1 MKLKLSAIVALALA
15 SSASLGAAEKLTTG
29 TINVIST
36 TPLPSIGLPLNIIPA
51 NIQIFDSKDL
61 RNQPGVTFADQL
73 MNNAQGVTFNEI
85 QGNPW
90 QPDVSFRGF
99 SASPLAGTPQGMSV
113 YVDGVRVNEAFGDTV
128 HWDLIPNFAIQG
140 MQVVPGSNPVYGLN
154 TLGGAL
160 ALQTKDGRNNQG
172 AALEG
177 EAGSWGRKRTLAQF
191 GGVSKDGSVDYFLG
205 AQHTT
210 EDGWRKYSPSHIN
223 QTFGKIGWQNEK
235 TKINLSYIGA
245 YNNMIGNGL
254 TPIDMLGADREGI
267 HTTPDQT
274 KNYLNHFALNG
285 AHWLSNDV
293 MLSGNAYHRTSNRN
307 TLNGDAN
314 DDFRTYKAG
323 ASGSSGKGGVE
334 VDDRDN
340 PASGF
345 CNPYGADVLGD
356 DYSTENC
363 APGIMNR
370 SRLKARSLGFN
381 LQAAFNQ
388 DLLGKKNQ
396 LIAGLGYDVQR
407 TKFIQT
413 EQLSDVDGPTGTSY
427 TAGDTSGTNI
437 FSTGNSY
444 FESGTRKP
452 TNLDDDIDTEVN
464 LSGKSKTASLFA
476 TDTMSL
482 NQFWHVTAS
491 ARYNH
496 TTVKNRDALTPSG
509 AGSLSGD
516 HGFNRVNPSLG
527 LTFTP
532 TETMSVFG
540 SYSESNRAPTSIELG
555 CADPAQPCKLPNA
568 MAADPP
574 LKQVVAKTYDFGVR
588 GKVAENLKWNAS
600 VYRTMNHDDIHFINS
615 STYSGALGYF
625 DNVGRTKR
633 QGLDLGLSGSVDKLF
648 FRAGYSFISAKYDTD
663 LTLVN
668 EVNSVA
674 ADADEDTISVRKG
687 NYLAGIPKHQFKLR
701 LQYNITPQ
709 WSVGSNVIAY
719 SDQFVQGNE
728 NNAHDSNTTA
738 SDCNDADDG
747 HAKCIGKLKGYTVV
761 NLDTQ
766 YNLGQGWNVFAKA
779 INIFDK
785 DYYTGGR
792 LAETMFSPAG
802 TWGLADRGVTAV
814 VPGAP
819 QAAWVGVRYEFGGAP
834 EAK

>member
-1 MKLKLSAIVALALA
+1 MSHHLQYVWTNLMKLKLSAIVALALA
-15 SSASLGAAEKLTTG
+15 SSATIGAAEKMTTG
-29 TINVIST
+29 TINVTST

-73 MNNAQGVTFNEI
+73 MNNAQGITFNEI

-113 YVDGVRVNEAFGDTV
+113 FVDGVRVNEPFGDTV
-128 HWDLIPNFAIQG
+128 HWDLVPNFAIQG

-172 AALEG
+172 AALEA

-235 TKINLSYIGA
+235 TKVNLSYIGA

-254 TPIDMLGADREGI
+254 TPIDMLGGDRDGI
-267 HTTPDQT
+267 HTSPDQT
-274 KNYLNHFALNG
+274 KNYLNHFALN
-285 AHWLSNDV
+285 ASHWLNNNV

-307 TLNGDAN
+307 TVNGDAN
-314 DDFRTYKAG
+314 DDFNDALLAG
-323 ASGSSGKGGVE
+323 TGSIAAGSCDLSLE
-334 VDDRDN
+334 AN
-340 PASGF
+340 
-345 CNPYGADVLGD
+345 
-356 DYSTENC
+356 STDENC

-370 SRLKARSLGFN
+370 SRLKGRSMGFN

-388 DLLGKKNQ
+388 DVWGKKN
-396 LIAGLGYDVQR
+396 LFIAGVGYDVQR
-407 TKFIQT
+407 TKFTQT
-413 EQLSDVDGPTGTSY
+413 EQPSEAEDTDPISTSAAIGTWFDS
-427 TAGDTSGTNI
+427 ARRPI
-437 FSTGNSY
+437 
-444 FESGTRKP
+444 
-452 TNLDDDIDTEVN
+452 NLDDVIDETVN
-464 LSGKSKTASLFA
+464 LNGRSRTGSLFA
-476 TDTMSL
+476 TDTLSV

-496 TTVKNRDALTPSG
+496 TTVKNLDNLHDGLPN
-509 AGSLSGD
+509 SLSGN
-516 HGFNRVNPSLG
+516 HHFNRINPSLG
-527 LTFTP
+527 VTFTP
-532 TETMSVFG
+532 TETLSLFG

-555 CADPAQPCKLPNA
+555 CANPAYPCKLPNA
-568 MAADPP
+568 MASDPP
-574 LKQVVAKTYDFGVR
+574 LDQVIAKTYDAGVR
-588 GKVAENLKWNAS
+588 GKFSDNLKWNAS
-600 VYRTMNHDDIHFINS
+600 VYRTMNHDDIHFI
-615 STYSGALGYF
+615 STNAGNGSLGYF

-633 QGLDLGLSGSVDKLF
+633 QGLDLGLSGSIDKFF
-648 FRAGYSFISAKYDTD
+648 FRAGYSYISAKYDSD
-663 LTLVN
+663 LILVN
-668 EVNSVA
+668 EVNSA
-674 ADADEDTISVRKG
+674 SDGDNINVRKG

-701 LQYNITPQ
+701 AQYEVTPQ
-709 WSVGSNVIAY
+709 WQVGSNLIAY
-719 SDQFVQGNE
+719 ADQFVQGNE
-728 NNAHDSNTTA
+728 NNAHQ
-738 SDCNDADDG
+738 DG
-747 HAKCIGKLKGYTVV
+747 TGLTPGKLGGYTIV

-766 YNLGQGWNVFAKA
+766 YNFGQGWKAFAKA
-779 INIFDK
+779 TNIFDK
-785 DYYTGGR
+785 DFYTGGR
-792 LAETMFSPAG
+792 LAETYFSAAG
-802 TWGLADRGVTAV
+802 DWGPSQRNVTSV

-819 QAAWVGVRYEFGGAP
+819 RALWVGFRYEFGGVP

>member
-1 MKLKLSAIVALALA
+1 MKLKISALVALALA
-15 SSASLGAAEKLTTG
+15 SSASLGAAEKMTTG

-73 MNNAQGVTFNEI
+73 MNNAQGITFNEI

-172 AALEG
+172 AALEA
-177 EAGSWGRKRTLAQF
+177 EAGSWGRKRGLAQF

-205 AQHTT
+205 LQHTT

-235 TKINLSYIGA
+235 TKLNLSYIGA

-254 TPIDMLGADREGI
+254 TPIDMLGGDRDGI

-314 DDFRTYKAG
+314 DDFKTRT
-323 ASGSSGKGGVE
+323 SSGDGGVL
-334 VDDRDN
+334 VAPNRDD
-340 PASGF
+340 PTSGV
-345 CNPYGADVLGD
+345 CNPSGRD
-356 DYSTENC
+356 DLNNLYTTESC

-370 SRLKARSLGFN
+370 SRLKSRSLGFN
-381 LQAAFNQ
+381 IQAAFNQ
-388 DLLGKKNQ
+388 ELLGKKNQ
-396 LIAGLGYDVQR
+396 LITGFGYDVQR

-413 EQLSDVDGPTGTSY
+413 EQLSDVD
-427 TAGDTSGTNI
+427 AGTNLYAL
-437 FSTGNSY
+437 GNSY
-444 FESGTRKP
+444 FEPGTRKP

-464 LSGKSKTASLFA
+464 LGGKSKTASLFA

-496 TTVKNRDALTPSG
+496 TTVKNRDSLNAPGS
-509 AGSLSGD
+509 AASLSGD

-532 TETMSVFG
+532 TETLSIFG

-555 CADPAQPCKLPNA
+555 CANPERPCKLPNA

-574 LKQVVAKTYDFGVR
+574 LNQVVAKTYDFGVR

-615 STYSGALGYF
+615 SAYSGALGYF
-625 DNVGRTKR
+625 DNVGKTKR
-633 QGLDLGLSGSVDKLF
+633 QGLDLGLSGAIDKLF

-663 LTLVN
+663 LELVN
-668 EVNSVA
+668 EINSTSTGVA
-674 ADADEDTISVRKG
+674 NGDIINVRKG

-709 WSVGSNVIAY
+709 WSVGSNVVAY
-719 SDQFVQGNE
+719 SDQYVQGNE
-728 NNAHDSNTTA
+728 NNAHVD
-738 SDCNDADDG
+738 NDG
-747 HAKCIGKLKGYTVV
+747 KKGKLDGYTVM

-802 TWGLADRGVTAV
+802 NWGLADRGVTAV

-834 EAK
+834 ETK

>member
-1 MKLKLSAIVALALA
+1 MKLKISAIVALALA
-15 SSASLGAAEKLTTG
+15 SSASLGAAEKMSTG

-51 NIQIFDSKDL
+51 NIQMFDSKDL

-73 MNNAQGVTFNEI
+73 MNNAQGITFNEI

-113 YVDGVRVNEAFGDTV
+113 FVDGVRVNEPFGDTV
-128 HWDLIPNFAIQG
+128 HWDLVPNFAIQG

-172 AALEG
+172 AALEA
-177 EAGSWGRKRTLAQF
+177 EAGSWGRKRGLAQF

-223 QTFGKIGWQNEK
+223 QTFGKIGWQNET

-254 TPIDMLGADREGI
+254 TPIDMLGGNRDNI
-267 HTTPDQT
+267 HTSPDVT

-285 AHWLSNDV
+285 AHWVNNNV
-293 MLSGNAYHRTSNRN
+293 MLSANAYHRTSNRN

-314 DDFRTYKAG
+314 DDFNDDALNGSGACDLAG
-323 ASGSSGKGGVE
+323 AGG
-334 VDDRDN
+334 
-340 PASGF
+340 
-345 CNPYGADVLGD
+345 PYTA
-356 DYSTENC
+356 EEC

-370 SRLKARSLGFN
+370 SRLKGRSIGFN

-388 DLLGKKNQ
+388 DVWGKKN
-396 LIAGLGYDVQR
+396 LFIAGLGYDQQR
-407 TKFIQT
+407 TKFTQT
-413 EQLSDVDGPTGTSY
+413 EQPTEVADGTQIEGGTWFDS
-427 TAGDTSGTNI
+427 A
-437 FSTGNSY
+437 
-444 FESGTRKP
+444 RKP
-452 TNLDDDIDTEVN
+452 IALEDDIESTVN
-464 LSGKSKTASLFA
+464 LNGRSRTASLFA
-476 TDTMSL
+476 TDTLSL

-496 TTVKNRDALTPSG
+496 TQVKNRDNLNAPG
-509 AGSLSGD
+509 DPNSLSGD
-516 HGFNRVNPSLG
+516 HNFNRINPSLG
-527 LTFTP
+527 VTFTP
-532 TETMSVFG
+532 TETLSLFG

-555 CADPAQPCKLPNA
+555 CANPLVPCKLPNA

-574 LKQVVAKTYDFGVR
+574 LNQVVSKTYDAGVR
-588 GKVAENLKWNAS
+588 GKLSDNLKWNAS
-600 VYRTMNHDDIHFINS
+600 VYRTMNHDDIHFIHS
-615 STYSGALGYF
+615 SASGSALGYF

-633 QGLDLGLSGSVDKLF
+633 QGLDLGLSGTIDKFF
-648 FRAGYSFISAKYDTD
+648 FRAGYSFISAKYDSD
-663 LTLVN
+663 LELVN
-668 EVNSVA
+668 EINS
-674 ADADEDTISVRKG
+674 ETNNDTITARKG

-701 LQYNITPQ
+701 AQYEITPQ
-709 WSVGSNVIAY
+709 WMVGSNLVYYASQY
-719 SDQFVQGNE
+719 VQGNE
-728 NNAHDSNTTA
+728 NNTHNSNTAVCT
-738 SDCNDADDG
+738 NDG
-747 HAKCIGKLKGYTVV
+747 AKCPGELSGYTVV

-766 YNLGQGWNVFAKA
+766 YNVGQGWRVFAKA

-792 LAETMFSPAG
+792 LAETYFTPAG
-802 TWGLADRGVTAV
+802 TWGPDDRGVTAV

-819 QAAWVGVRYEFGGAP
+819 RAAWVGVRYEFGGAP

>member
-15 SSASLGAAEKLTTG
+15 SSASLGAAEKMTTG

-73 MNNAQGVTFNEI
+73 MNNAQGITFNEI

-113 YVDGVRVNEAFGDTV
+113 FVDGVRVNEPFGDTV
-128 HWDLIPNFAIQG
+128 HWDLVPNFAIQG

-160 ALQTKDGRNNQG
+160 ALQTRDGRNNQG
-172 AALEG
+172 AVLEA
-177 EAGSWGRKRTLAQF
+177 EAGSWGRKRGLAQF

-210 EDGWRKYSPSHIN
+210 EDGWRKFSPSHIN
-223 QTFGKIGWQNEK
+223 QTFGKVGWQNEK
-235 TKINLSYIGA
+235 TKINLSYMGA

-254 TPIDMLGADREGI
+254 TPIDMLGGDREGI
-267 HTTPDQT
+267 HTSPDQT
-274 KNYLNHFALNG
+274 KNYLNHFALNA
-285 AHWLSNDV
+285 AHWLNNNV
-293 MLSGNAYHRTSNRN
+293 MLSGNAYYRTSNRN

-314 DDFRTYKAG
+314 DDFNANAYVSEICTPGTRGTPA
-323 ASGSSGKGGVE
+323 VE
-334 VDDRDN
+334 YE
-340 PASGF
+340 S
-345 CNPYGADVLGD
+345 
-356 DYSTENC
+356 ENC

-388 DLLGKKNQ
+388 DIWGKKNQ
-396 LIAGLGYDVQR
+396 FIAGVGYDVQR
-407 TKFIQT
+407 TKFTQT
-413 EQLSDVDGPTGTSY
+413 EQL
-427 TAGDTSGTNI
+427 TAV
-437 FSTGNSY
+437 GNTELDDIVA
-444 FESGTRKP
+444 FESGSRKP
-452 TNLDDDIDTEVN
+452 IN
-464 LSGKSKTASLFA
+464 LSNDVETETLLGGRSETASLFA
-476 TDTMSL
+476 TDTFSI
-482 NQFWHVTAS
+482 NQLWHLTAS

-496 TTVKNRDALTPSG
+496 TKVKNRDHLLNPTGEANS
-509 AGSLSGD
+509 ASLSGD
-516 HGFNRVNPSLG
+516 HSFNRINPSLG

-532 TETMSVFG
+532 TETLSVFG

-555 CADPAQPCKLPNA
+555 CANPLVPCKLPNA

-574 LKQVVAKTYDFGVR
+574 LHQVVAKTYDAGVR
-588 GKVAENLKWNAS
+588 GKFSDNLKWNAS
-600 VYRTMNHDDIHFINS
+600 VYRTMNHDDIHFIHTNAG
-615 STYSGALGYF
+615 SGALGYF

-633 QGLDLGLSGSVDKLF
+633 QGLDLGLSGVIDKFF
-648 FRAGYSFISAKYDTD
+648 FRAGYSYISAKYDSD
-663 LTLVN
+663 LTLLN
-668 EVNSVA
+668 EVNSTA
-674 ADADEDTISVRKG
+674 ADPGDFINVRKG

-701 LQYNITPQ
+701 TQYEITPQ
-709 WSVGSNVIAY
+709 WSVGSNIIAY
-719 SDQFVQGNE
+719 ADQFVQGNE
-728 NNAHDSNTTA
+728 NNAHQ
-738 SDCNDADDG
+738 DDDDRKG
-747 HAKCIGKLKGYTVV
+747 RISGYTVV

-766 YNLGQGWNVFAKA
+766 YNIGQGWRVFAKA

-792 LAETMFSPAG
+792 LAETMFTPAG
-802 TWGLADRGVTAV
+802 VWQDDDRKVTSV

-819 QAAWVGVRYEFGGAP
+819 QAAWIGVRYEFGGAP

>member
-1 MKLKLSAIVALALA
+1 MNLKLSAIVALALA
-15 SSASLGAAEKLTTG
+15 SSASLGAAEKMTTG

-73 MNNAQGVTFNEI
+73 MNNAQGITFNEI

-113 YVDGVRVNEAFGDTV
+113 YVDGVRVNDAFGDTV

-172 AALEG
+172 AALEA
-177 EAGSWGRKRTLAQF
+177 EAGSWGRKRGLAQF

-205 AQHTT
+205 VQHTT

-223 QTFGKIGWQNEK
+223 QTFGKIGWQNES
-235 TKINLSYIGA
+235 TKVNLSYIGA
-245 YNNMIGNGL
+245 HNNMIGNGL
-254 TPIDMLGADREGI
+254 TPIDMLGGDRDGI

-285 AHWLSNDV
+285 AHWLSKDV
-293 MLSGNAYHRTSNRN
+293 MLSGNAYHRTSNRS

-314 DDFRTYKAG
+314 DDFRTHDG
-323 ASGSSGKGGVE
+323 SSPGSFLPGDDASGGVDE
-334 VDDRDN
+334 TTGLCAPQGIDALSESYDKE
-340 PASGF
+340 A
-345 CNPYGADVLGD
+345 
-356 DYSTENC
+356 C

-370 SRLKARSLGFN
+370 SRLKSRSLGFN
-381 LQAAFNQ
+381 IQAAFNQ
-388 DLLGKKNQ
+388 EILGKKNQ
-396 LIAGLGYDVQR
+396 LITGLGYDVQR
-407 TKFIQT
+407 TRFTQT
-413 EQLSDVDGPTGTSY
+413 EQLSNVSDSPATDIV
-427 TAGDTSGTNI
+427 ALADTW
-437 FSTGNSY
+437 FAP
-444 FESGTRKP
+444 GTRKP
-452 TNLDDDIDTEVN
+452 INLDDDIETEVN
-464 LSGKSKTASLFA
+464 LGGKSKTASLFA

-532 TETMSVFG
+532 TETLSVFG

-574 LKQVVAKTYDFGVR
+574 LNQVVAKTYDFGVR

-633 QGLDLGLSGSVDKLF
+633 QGLDLGLSGSIDKLF
-648 FRAGYSFISAKYDTD
+648 FRAGYSFISAKYDSD

-674 ADADEDTISVRKG
+674 DNANADTISVSKG

-701 LQYNITPQ
+701 LQYSITPQ
-709 WSVGSNVIAY
+709 WSVGSNAVAY

-728 NNAHDSNTTA
+728 NNAHVDYS
-738 SDCNDADDG
+738 G
-747 HAKCIGKLKGYTVV
+747 IKGKLSGYTVV

-792 LAETMFSPAG
+792 LAETMFSSAG
-802 TWGLADRGVTAV
+802 AWGINDRGVTAV

>member
-15 SSASLGAAEKLTTG
+15 SSVSLGAAEKMTTG

-73 MNNAQGVTFNEI
+73 MNNAQGITFNEI

-113 YVDGVRVNEAFGDTV
+113 FVDSVRVNEPFGDTV
-128 HWDLIPNFAIQG
+128 HWDLVPNFAIQG

-172 AALEG
+172 AALEA
-177 EAGSWGRKRTLAQF
+177 EAGSWGRKRALAQF

-223 QTFGKIGWQNEK
+223 QTFGKIGWQNEN
-235 TKINLSYIGA
+235 TKVNLSYIGA

-254 TPIDMLGADREGI
+254 TPIDMLGGDRDGI

-274 KNYLNHFALNG
+274 KNYLNHFALN
-285 AHWLSNDV
+285 ASHWLNNNV

-314 DDFRTYKAG
+314 DDFNSASLNGSGICTLGGAG
-323 ASGSSGKGGVE
+323 GPYTVE
-334 VDDRDN
+334 
-340 PASGF
+340 
-345 CNPYGADVLGD
+345 
-356 DYSTENC
+356 EC

-370 SRLKARSLGFN
+370 SRLKGRSMGFN

-388 DLLGKKNQ
+388 DVWGKKN
-396 LIAGLGYDVQR
+396 LFIAGLGYDEQR
-407 TKFIQT
+407 TKFTQT
-413 EQLSDVDGPTGTSY
+413 EQPSEAGNTDQITGETWFDSARRPINLEDVV
-427 TAGDTSGTNI
+427 DTTVSLG
-437 FSTGNSY
+437 G
-444 FESGTRKP
+444 R
-452 TNLDDDIDTEVN
+452 
-464 LSGKSKTASLFA
+464 SKTISLFA
-476 TDTMSL
+476 TDTLSI
-482 NQFWHVTAS
+482 NQFWHLTAS
-491 ARYNH
+491 ARHNH
-496 TTVKNRDALTPSG
+496 TLVKNRDHINDGTPN
-509 AGSLSGD
+509 SLSGD
-516 HGFNRVNPSLG
+516 HHFNRINPSLG

-532 TETMSVFG
+532 TETLSIFG
-540 SYSESNRAPTSIELG
+540 SYSESSRAPTSIELG
-555 CADPAQPCKLPNA
+555 CANPLVPCKLPNA
-568 MAADPP
+568 MASDPP
-574 LKQVVAKTYDFGVR
+574 LDQVVSKTYDAGMR
-588 GKVAENLKWNAS
+588 GKFSDNLKWNAS

-615 STYSGALGYF
+615 SSNSGALGYF

-633 QGLDLGLSGSVDKLF
+633 QGLDLGLSGTIDKFF
-648 FRAGYSFISAKYDTD
+648 FRAGYSFISAKYGSD
-663 LTLVN
+663 LELIN
-668 EVNSVA
+668 EVNSEAVA
-674 ADADEDTISVRKG
+674 VANGDIINVRKG

-701 LQYNITPQ
+701 AQYEVTPQ
-709 WSVGSNVIAY
+709 WSVGSNLIAY
-719 SDQFVQGNE
+719 AGQYVQGNE
-728 NNAHDSNTTA
+728 NNAHQ
-738 SDCNDADDG
+738 DG
-747 HAKCIGKLKGYTVV
+747 AGGDPTKGKLGGYTIV

-766 YNLGQGWNVFAKA
+766 YNFGQGWKAFAKA
-779 INIFDK
+779 TNIFDK
-785 DYYTGGR
+785 DFYTGGR
-792 LAETMFSPAG
+792 LAETYFSAAG
-802 TWGLADRGVTAV
+802 DWGPSQRNVTSV

-819 QAAWVGVRYEFGGAP
+819 RALWVGLRYEFGGAP

>member
-1 MKLKLSAIVALALA
+1 MKLKISAIIALALA
-15 SSASLGAAEKLTTG
+15 SSASLGAAEKMTTG

-73 MNNAQGVTFNEI
+73 MNNAQGITFNEI

-113 YVDGVRVNEAFGDTV
+113 FVDGVRVNEPFGDTV
-128 HWDLIPNFAIQG
+128 HWDLVPNFAIQG

-172 AALEG
+172 TAFEA
-177 EAGSWGRKRTLAQF
+177 EAGSWGRKRGLAQF

-235 TKINLSYIGA
+235 TKLNLSYIGA

-254 TPIDMLGADREGI
+254 TPIDMLGGDRDGI

-314 DDFRTYKAG
+314 DDFRTREG
-323 ASGSSGKGGVE
+323 AFDGANPKVNAGGV
-334 VDDRDN
+334 VVNDRDN
-340 PASGF
+340 PTEGVCTPLGNNAL
-345 CNPYGADVLGD
+345 NVPYTAE
-356 DYSTENC
+356 SC

-370 SRLKARSLGFN
+370 SRLKSRSLGFN
-381 LQAAFNQ
+381 IQAAFNQ
-388 DLLGKKNQ
+388 ELLGKKNQ
-396 LIAGLGYDVQR
+396 LVTGLGYDVQR

-413 EQLSDVDGPTGTSY
+413 EQLSDV
-427 TAGDTSGTNI
+427 TAGDNI
-437 FSTGNSY
+437 FALRNTY
-444 FESGTRKP
+444 FEPGSRKP

-464 LSGKSKTASLFA
+464 LGGRSKTASLFA

-482 NQFWHVTAS
+482 SQFWHVTAS

-496 TTVKNRDALTPSG
+496 TKVENRDALNAP
-509 AGSLSGD
+509 GSAASLTSD
-516 HGFNRVNPSLG
+516 NTFNRINPSLG

-532 TETMSVFG
+532 TETLSVFG

-555 CADPAQPCKLPNA
+555 CANPAQPCKLPNA
-568 MAADPP
+568 MASDPP
-574 LKQVVAKTYDFGVR
+574 LNQVVAKTYDFGVR
-588 GKVAENLKWNAS
+588 GKLADSLNWNAS

-615 STYSGALGYF
+615 SAFSGALGFF

-648 FRAGYSFISAKYDTD
+648 FRAGYSFISAKYDSD

-674 ADADEDTISVRKG
+674 ADVDEDTISVRKG

-709 WSVGSNVIAY
+709 WSVGSNAIAY

-728 NNAHDSNTTA
+728 NNAHNSNTTTKE
-738 SDCNDADDG
+738 CNDAGDG
-747 HAKCIGKLKGYTVV
+747 HAKCIGKLNGYTVV

-802 TWGLADRGVTAV
+802 NWGLADRGVTSV

>member
-1 MKLKLSAIVALALA
+1 MKLKISAIVALALF
-15 SSASLGAAEKLTTG
+15 SSASLGAAEKMTTG

-73 MNNAQGVTFNEI
+73 MNNAQGITFNEI

-113 YVDGVRVNEAFGDTV
+113 FVDGVRVNEPFGDTV
-128 HWDLIPNFAIQG
+128 HWDLVPNFAIQG

-154 TLGGAL
+154 TLGGAI

-172 AALEG
+172 AALEA
-177 EAGSWGRKRTLAQF
+177 EAGSWGRKRALAQF

-210 EDGWRKYSPSHIN
+210 EDGWRKHSPSHIN

-235 TKINLSYIGA
+235 TKINLSYMGA

-254 TPIDMLGADREGI
+254 TPIDMLGGDRDGI

-293 MLSGNAYHRTSNRN
+293 MLSGNAYYRTSNRN

-314 DDFRTYKAG
+314 DDFNNDSLNELGRCA
-323 ASGSSGKGGVE
+323 
-334 VDDRDN
+334 
-340 PASGF
+340 
-345 CNPYGADVLGD
+345 ADLANLED
-356 DYSTENC
+356 EAC

-388 DLLGKKNQ
+388 DIWGKKNQ
-396 LIAGLGYDVQR
+396 FIAGVGYDVQR
-407 TKFIQT
+407 TKFSQT
-413 EQLSDVDGPTGTSY
+413 EQLSNVDD
-427 TAGDTSGTNI
+427 GDQVVGGSW
-437 FSTGNSY
+437 
-444 FESGTRKP
+444 FESGSRKP
-452 TNLDDDIDTEVN
+452 IN
-464 LSGKSKTASLFA
+464 LSNTVTTATLLGGRSETASLFA
-476 TDTMSL
+476 TDTFSI
-482 NQFWHVTAS
+482 NQLWHLTAS

-496 TTVKNRDALTPSG
+496 TKVKNRDHLLNPTG
-509 AGSLSGD
+509 AADSASLSGD
-516 HGFNRVNPSLG
+516 HSFNRINPSLG

-532 TETMSVFG
+532 TEALSVFG

-555 CADPAQPCKLPNA
+555 CSNPEVPCKLPNA
-568 MAADPP
+568 MASDPP
-574 LKQVVAKTYDFGVR
+574 LNQVIAKTYDAGLR
-588 GKVAENLKWNAS
+588 GKISDNFKWNAS
-600 VYRTMNHDDIHFINS
+600 VYRTMNHDDIHFISTNS
-615 STYSGALGYF
+615 NTGSLGFF

-633 QGLDLGLSGSVDKLF
+633 QGLDLGLSGAIDKFF
-648 FRAGYSFISAKYDTD
+648 FRAGYSYISAKYDSD
-663 LTLVN
+663 LVLVN
-668 EVNSVA
+668 EVNSMS
-674 ADADEDTISVRKG
+674 DEDTNSINVRKG
-687 NYLAGIPKHQFKLR
+687 SYLAGIPKHQFKLR
-701 LQYNITPQ
+701 GQYEITPQ
-709 WSVGSNVIAY
+709 WSVGTNVVAY
-719 SDQFVQGNE
+719 ADQFVQGNE
-728 NNAHDSNTTA
+728 NNAHQDSGNT
-738 SDCNDADDG
+738 
-747 HAKCIGKLKGYTVV
+747 KGKLNGYTVV

-766 YNLGQGWNVFAKA
+766 YNIGQGWRVFAKA

-792 LAETMFSPAG
+792 LAETMFTPAG
-802 TWGLADRGVTAV
+802 AWGPDDRAVTSV
-814 VPGAP
+814 LPGAP
-819 QAAWVGVRYEFGGAP
+819 RAGWIGVRYEFGGAP

>member
-1 MKLKLSAIVALALA
+1 
-15 SSASLGAAEKLTTG
+15 
-29 TINVIST
+29 VIST

-73 MNNAQGVTFNEI
+73 MNNAQGITFNEI

-113 YVDGVRVNEAFGDTV
+113 FVDGVRVNEPFGDTV
-128 HWDLIPNFAIQG
+128 HWDLVPNFAIQG

-172 AALEG
+172 AALEA

-223 QTFGKIGWQNEK
+223 QTFGKLGWQNEK
-235 TKINLSYIGA
+235 TKLNLSYIGA

-254 TPIDMLGADREGI
+254 TPIDMLGGDRDGI

-314 DDFRTYKAG
+314 DDFKTRVSGG
-323 ASGSSGKGGVE
+323 AGGVL
-334 VDDRDN
+334 VTPNRDS
-340 PASGF
+340 P
-345 CNPYGADVLGD
+345 
-356 DYSTENC
+356 STGLCDPDGYDGVGTANGGQGNAYTSESC

-370 SRLKARSLGFN
+370 SRLKSRSLGFN
-381 LQAAFNQ
+381 IQAAFNQ
-388 DLLGKKNQ
+388 EILGKKNQ

-407 TKFIQT
+407 TKFHQT
-413 EQLSDVDGPTGTSY
+413 EQLSEVTDSG
-427 TAGDTSGTNI
+427 SGTDIYALSN
-437 FSTGNSY
+437 TW
-444 FESGTRKP
+444 FEPGTRKP
-452 TNLDDDIDTEVN
+452 INLDEEIDTEVN
-464 LSGKSKTASLFA
+464 LGGRSKTASLFA

-496 TTVKNRDALTPSG
+496 TKVKNRDHLNASDSS
-509 AGSLSGD
+509 ASLSGD

-532 TETMSVFG
+532 TETLSVFG

-555 CADPAQPCKLPNA
+555 CANPDQPCKLPNA

-574 LKQVVAKTYDFGVR
+574 LNQVVAKTYDFGVR
-588 GKVAENLKWNAS
+588 GKLADSLNWNTS
-600 VYRTMNHDDIHFINS
+600 VYRTINHDDIHFINS
-615 STYSGALGYF
+615 SSYSGALGYF

-674 ADADEDTISVRKG
+674 ADVDGDTISVRKG

-709 WSVGSNVIAY
+709 WSVGSNAIAY

-728 NNAHDSNTTA
+728 NNAHNSNTTTKE
-738 SDCNDADDG
+738 CNDAGDG
-747 HAKCIGKLKGYTVV
+747 HARCIGKLNGYTVV

-779 INIFDK
+779 INIFNK

-802 TWGLADRGVTAV
+802 SWGLADRGVTAV

>member
-1 MKLKLSAIVALALA
+1 
-15 SSASLGAAEKLTTG
+15 
-29 TINVIST
+29 
-36 TPLPSIGLPLNIIPA
+36 
-51 NIQIFDSKDL
+51 
-61 RNQPGVTFADQL
+61 
-73 MNNAQGVTFNEI
+73 MNNAQGITFNEI

-113 YVDGVRVNEAFGDTV
+113 FVDGVRVNEPFGDTV
-128 HWDLIPNFAIQG
+128 HWDLVPNFAIQG

-154 TLGGAL
+154 TLGGAI

-172 AALEG
+172 AVLEA
-177 EAGSWGRKRTLAQF
+177 EAGSWGRKRGLAQF

-210 EDGWRKYSPSHIN
+210 EDGWRKHSPSHIN

-235 TKINLSYIGA
+235 TKINLSYMGA

-254 TPIDMLGADREGI
+254 TPIDMLGGDRDGI
-267 HTTPDQT
+267 HTSPDQT

-293 MLSGNAYHRTSNRN
+293 MLSGNAYYRTSNRN

-314 DDFRTYKAG
+314 DDFNDDSLRGGATCAADAAG
-323 ASGSSGKGGVE
+323 LEDEA
-334 VDDRDN
+334 
-340 PASGF
+340 
-345 CNPYGADVLGD
+345 
-356 DYSTENC
+356 C

-388 DLLGKKNQ
+388 DIWGKKNQ
-396 LIAGLGYDVQR
+396 FIAGVGYDVQR
-407 TKFIQT
+407 TKFSQT
-413 EQLSDVDGPTGTSY
+413 EQLSNVDDLDPVLGGSW
-427 TAGDTSGTNI
+427 
-437 FSTGNSY
+437 
-444 FESGTRKP
+444 FESGSRKP
-452 TNLDDDIDTEVN
+452 IN
-464 LSGKSKTASLFA
+464 LSNTVTTATLLGGRSETASLFA
-476 TDTMSL
+476 TDTFSI
-482 NQFWHVTAS
+482 NQLWHLTAS

-496 TTVKNRDALTPSG
+496 TKVKNRDHLVNPTDAADSP
-509 AGSLSGD
+509 SLSGD
-516 HGFNRVNPSLG
+516 HSFNRINPSLG

-532 TETMSVFG
+532 TETLSVFG

-555 CADPAQPCKLPNA
+555 CANPLVPCKLPNA

-574 LKQVVAKTYDFGVR
+574 LHQVVAKTYDAGIR
-588 GKVAENLKWNAS
+588 GKFSDNLKWNAS

-615 STYSGALGYF
+615 SANSGALGYF

-633 QGLDLGLSGSVDKLF
+633 QGLDLGLSGTIDKFF
-648 FRAGYSFISAKYDTD
+648 FRAGYSFISAKYDSD
-663 LTLVN
+663 LELIN
-668 EVNSVA
+668 EVNSEAVA
-674 ADADEDTISVRKG
+674 VTDGDIINVRKG

-701 LQYNITPQ
+701 GQYEITPQ
-709 WSVGSNVIAY
+709 WSVGTNVVAY
-719 SDQFVQGNE
+719 ADQFVQGNE
-728 NNAHDSNTTA
+728 NNAHQDSGNT
-738 SDCNDADDG
+738 
-747 HAKCIGKLKGYTVV
+747 KGKLNGYTVV

-766 YNLGQGWNVFAKA
+766 YNIGQGWRVFAKA

-792 LAETMFSPAG
+792 LAETMFTPAG
-802 TWGLADRGVTAV
+802 DWGSADRAVTSV

-819 QAAWVGVRYEFGGAP
+819 RAAWVGVRYEFGGAP

>member
-1 MKLKLSAIVALALA
+1 MNLKLSAIVALALA
-15 SSASLGAAEKLTTG
+15 SSASLGAAEKMTTG

-73 MNNAQGVTFNEI
+73 MNNAQGITFNEI

-172 AALEG
+172 AALEA
-177 EAGSWGRKRTLAQF
+177 EAGSWGRKRGLAQF

-205 AQHTT
+205 LQHTT

-235 TKINLSYIGA
+235 TKLNLSYIGA

-254 TPIDMLGADREGI
+254 TPIDMLGGDRDGI

-314 DDFRTYKAG
+314 DDFRTYDPAVAINNGATPPVAIHGGAG
-323 ASGSSGKGGVE
+323 SGGVNE
-334 VDDRDN
+334 TSGLCAPRGTDALTESYDN
-340 PASGF
+340 EA
-345 CNPYGADVLGD
+345 
-356 DYSTENC
+356 C

-370 SRLKARSLGFN
+370 SRLKSRSLGFN
-381 LQAAFNQ
+381 IQAAFNQ
-388 DLLGKKNQ
+388 EVFGKKNQ
-396 LIAGLGYDVQR
+396 LITGLGYDVQR
-407 TKFIQT
+407 TRFTQT
-413 EQLSDVDGPTGTSY
+413 EQLSNVSDTAPVTNLLTS
-427 TAGDTSGTNI
+427 TDTW
-437 FSTGNSY
+437 
-444 FESGTRKP
+444 FEPGTRKP
-452 TNLDDDIDTEVN
+452 INLDDDIQTEVN
-464 LSGKSKTASLFA
+464 LGGKSKTASLFA

-496 TTVKNRDALTPSG
+496 TTVKNRDALNAPG
-509 AGSLSGD
+509 DPASLSGD
-516 HGFNRVNPSLG
+516 HRFNRVNPSLG

-532 TETMSVFG
+532 TETLSVFG

-555 CADPAQPCKLPNA
+555 CANPDQPCKLPNA

-574 LKQVVAKTYDFGVR
+574 LNQVVAKTYDFGVR
-588 GKVAENLKWNAS
+588 GKAAENLKWNAS

-615 STYSGALGYF
+615 SSFSGALGYF

-648 FRAGYSFISAKYDTD
+648 FRAGYSFISAKYDSD

-674 ADADEDTISVRKG
+674 DNAGADTISVSKG

-701 LQYNITPQ
+701 LQYSITPQ
-709 WSVGSNVIAY
+709 WSVGSNAVAY

-728 NNAHDSNTTA
+728 NNAHVDYS
-738 SDCNDADDG
+738 G
-747 HAKCIGKLKGYTVV
+747 IKGKLSGYTVV

-792 LAETMFSPAG
+792 LAETMFSSAG
-802 TWGLADRGVTAV
+802 AWGINDRGVTAV